1 MESHAAIAVS
11 DYCMG
16 SPGGPLSSL
25 IYLRGQID
33 SMAKGTQKEA
43 RLRRLKEE
51 ILSFV
56 NINPGC
62 TASQIVAWLSID
74 LKMKNHGLTPRK
86 IGFFIPRYCKELV
99 WKQDSMTGKRIYT
112 NSA

>member
-1 MESHAAIAVS
+1 
-11 DYCMG
+11 MG
-16 SPGGPLSSL
+16 PPGVPLLSL
-25 IYLRGQID
+25 IYLGRQIE

-43 RLRRLKEE
+43 RLRRLREE
-51 ILSFV
+51 ILNFV

-86 IGFFIPRYCKELV
+86 IGFFIPRYCKELI
-99 WKQDSMTGKRIYT
+99 WKQDSVTGKRVYT
-112 NSA
+112 SSA

>member
-1 MESHAAIAVS
+1 MESHASIAVS
-11 DYCMG
+11 G
-16 SPGGPLSSL
+16 IVTGPPGVPLLSL
-25 IYLRGQID
+25 IYFLRQIE

-43 RLRRLKEE
+43 RLRRLRTE
-51 ILSFV
+51 ILNFV

-86 IGFFIPRYCKELV
+86 IGFFIPRYCKELI
-99 WKQDSMTGKRIYT
+99 WKQDSVTGKRVYT
-112 NSA
+112 SGA